1 MQVSEIRFAVRSGAA
16 GADVSRVASIIGSFD
31 VTGLVID
38 GARVGAPGW
47 VFARTLGDT
56 ADETL
61 LYFDAEQDATAF
73 LLPWKTVHDA
83 LVDAFGDGV
92 LVGAELDL
100 GNGQKVLENG
110 LFALGGE
117 HASLAVLAHQ
127 SDHQFA
133 GYASGSKRALVAA
146 RVGEWV
152 AVSGHGR
159 ATEADLVENLDDR
172 MWEIAAA
179 AGGRSP
185 ALVLWRRG
193 EFTHAA
199 LLHKGDV
206 HQRLLWGPDWT
217 VIEPASLHRH
227 ELREFVAVVTA
238 DLSLGESDGAELIKR
253 FGLDQQ
259 QAVHLRALIRRPVA
273 DIPGLL
279 EILDLPAVIGEV
291 FTGACSLTDLPQAR
305 VFPVRTLKEL
315 AKAEFS
321 GNGAEPLPPDPAA
334 APPGRR
340 WRRGS

>member
-1 MQVSEIRFAVRSGAA
+1 MQVSEIRFAIPTGTAD
-16 GADVSRVASIIGSFD
+16 ADVSRVASTIGSFD

-61 LYFDAEQDATAF
+61 LFFDAERDATAF

-83 LVDAFGDGV
+83 LIELFGDGV
-92 LVGAELDL
+92 LVGTELDL

-110 LFALGGE
+110 LFALGGD
-117 HASLAVLAHQ
+117 HAALAVLAHQ
-127 SDHQFA
+127 SDHLFA
-133 GYASGSKRALVAA
+133 GYASGSKRAMVAA
-146 RVGEWV
+146 RVGKWV
-152 AVSGHGR
+152 AVSGHGP
-159 ATEADLVENLDDR
+159 ATDADLVENLDDR
-172 MWEIAAA
+172 MWEIAVA

-193 EFTHAA
+193 AFTHAA
-199 LLHKGDV
+199 LLRKGDL

-217 VIEPASLHRH
+217 VIEPASLYRH
-227 ELREFVAVVTA
+227 ELQEFVATVTD
-238 DLSLGESDGAELIKR
+238 DLGLGEPDGAELIKR

-273 DIPGLL
+273 DIPGLIEVL
-279 EILDLPAVIGEV
+279 GLPAVIGDV
-291 FTGACSLTDLPQAR
+291 FVGECSLTDLPQAR

-334 APPGRR
+334 PPPKRR
-340 WRRGS
+340 WRRVS